1 MQHSFLAKGHKVSLT
16 FTPSGKVAFRTFAR
30 HATAR
35 VPNYPKPLK
44 VPNQNRLWM
53 ESLYVQ
59 YFHYRFIA
67 SDFVFSHDS
76 LPATSCNL
84 EPFNKKYSVA
94 NPKQFETATWS
105 FTVWDETLT
114 ARLWDFFRIF
124 TLPNPLRSQA
134 TGDRC
139 LNSPLSW
146 THHTNTNKHQQKHW
160 LNDITCIPCCV
171 PNTLNSWSQG
181 FSVLSLYQNLPISS
195 DPGESHGDSSVG
207 LFHCRYQKVGLFSQS
222 PQRRK
227 RSHGEALDPPNPSP
241 NWNYSFGGV
250 NG

>member
-1 MQHSFLAKGHKVSLT
+1 M
-16 FTPSGKVAFRTFAR
+16 
-30 HATAR
+30 
-35 VPNYPKPLK
+35 
-44 VPNQNRLWM
+44 
-53 ESLYVQ
+53 
-59 YFHYRFIA
+59 I
-67 SDFVFSHDS
+67 
-76 LPATSCNL
+76 PATSCNL
-84 EPFNKKYSVA
+84 EPFNKKYSFA

-105 FTVWDETLT
+105 FTAWDETLT
-114 ARLWDFFRIF
+114 ARLWDIFRIF

-160 LNDITCIPCCV
+160 FNDITCITCCV

-207 LFHCRYQKVGLFSQS
+207 LLHRRHQGGPLQPVAAKMEAQPRRGPGPTESQIQIETIRLAGGSCYKIFGTFPDLEIFYQ
-222 PQRRK
+222 
-227 RSHGEALDPPNPSP
+227 PPNVLKQCLL
-241 NWNYSFGGV
+241 GGCFAWCFTQKWDGSRTTNTSKRV
-250 NG
+250 RDLSKYTNTTQIEYLPTSM